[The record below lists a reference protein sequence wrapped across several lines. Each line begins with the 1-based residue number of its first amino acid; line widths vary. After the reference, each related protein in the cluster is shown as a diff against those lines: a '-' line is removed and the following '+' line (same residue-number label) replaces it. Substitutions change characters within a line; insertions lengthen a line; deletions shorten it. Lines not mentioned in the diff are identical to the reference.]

1 MLKFPK
7 RIKRPL
13 TKGVTE
19 PEKAIQ
25 ERAEYYLDA
34 MGMRYI
40 HIPSYM
46 QKWILDFAPGFIKK
60 VASIYLKG
68 IPDLVIFHQNGRYLL
83 LELKTEKGTVSQS
96 QESWSKGLKLEVAY
110 GWVEAEKILK
120 DFCNL
125 E

>member
-7 RIKRPL
+7 LIKKPKA
-13 TKGVTE
+13 KGVTE
-19 PEKAIQ
+19 PESAVQEKA
-25 ERAEYYLDA
+25 EAYLEA
-34 MGMRYI
+34 IGMRYI
-40 HIPSYM
+40 HIPAPL
-46 QKWILDFAPGFIKK
+46 QHWIRFHCPAWIAKL
-60 VASIYLKG
+60 ASIYLKG

-110 GWVEAEKILK
+110 GWIEAEKILK